1 MDVNVSTEDEIF
13 LPTWV
18 HKCFVENDLK
28 KLVGD
33 EEVDVKSLERMVKVG
48 LLCIHDNPDLCP
60 SMRNVVLMV
69 EGTMDVPFL
78 ALYGLLEEN
87 GRWSDGKVESL
98 MAKLGRNHLLLNG
111 KCINGKED
119 PSIYKITTTNLTW
132 EDPPYCTGCRNHLLL
147 NGKCINGKEDPS
159 IYKITTTNLT
169 WEDPPYCVTSFLGK
183 EDCGACEGSH
193 TAFFKVRNVA
203 VQNPTTLSEAPM
215 GGDLGFIDKFCYTGT
230 TGLTKDFIVR
240 TCSYRELKHA
250 TYGFKE
256 ELEKDAFGPVYKGS
270 FDKGRNLV
278 AVKRLEKVVDEGER
292 EFRAEMRVI
301 GRTRQRNLVRLLG
314 YCAESS
320 ERALVY
326 EYMSNGCL
334 ANQLFRGATRP
345 DWKQSKYCT
354 RCRQGNPVIS
364 MTNVKLQFSTV
375 I

>member
-1 MDVNVSTEDEIF
+1 MSKVLV
-13 LPTWV
+13 
-18 HKCFVENDLK
+18 KDL
-28 KLVGD
+28 
-33 EEVDVKSLERMVKVG
+33 
-48 LLCIHDNPDLCP
+48 
-60 SMRNVVLMV
+60 
-69 EGTMDVPFL
+69 
-78 ALYGLLEEN
+78 
-87 GRWSDGKVESL
+87 
-98 MAKLGRNHLLLNG
+98 
-111 KCINGKED
+111 
-119 PSIYKITTTNLTW
+119 
-132 EDPPYCTGCRNHLLL
+132 
-147 NGKCINGKEDPS
+147 
-159 IYKITTTNLT
+159 
-169 WEDPPYCVTSFLGK
+169 
-183 EDCGACEGSH
+183 H

-203 VQNPTTLSEAPM
+203 MQNPTTLSEAPM
-215 GGDLGFIDKFCYTGT
+215 GGDLGFIDKFCYVFRKLLQTLLQTGT
-230 TGLTKDFIVR
+230 TGLTKDFILR

-250 TYGFKE
+250 TDGFKE

-320 ERALVY
+320 ERALVF

-334 ANQLFRGATRP
+334 ANQLFGGATRP